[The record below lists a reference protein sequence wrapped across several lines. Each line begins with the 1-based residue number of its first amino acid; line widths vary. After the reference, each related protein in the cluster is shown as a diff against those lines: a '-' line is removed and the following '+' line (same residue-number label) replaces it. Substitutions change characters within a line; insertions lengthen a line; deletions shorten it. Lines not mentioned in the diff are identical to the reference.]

1 MAADDSSQYTPA
13 AVAWTRG
20 TLRLSFDAPLPVSL
34 STGAAVRV
42 QVALRNEEGIAV
54 DPHRLQDSLL
64 GHTSELKVTAV
75 HAAELRNAAATQ
87 PLPQLHVHTRPSPPC
102 LDSAG
107 SADFQVAFFLD
118 SGSDTVHADAT
129 TQPIDIVLK
138 VHLQCPA
145 TAVVPAE
152 SLAITVLVTAAPAL
166 PQKASDDSELQS
178 LAAAKRQNHGG
189 PQTVILDSVACTVRR
204 HVYTTPE
211 HTDLVVRSVE
221 STALGGYFGVEWDS
235 SVALARYLV
244 ASPQLV
250 SGKHV
255 LELGAGVGSLSALS
269 SLLGASQVVATDL
282 EGMMPL
288 MRRTM
293 RANGIAC
300 ADSTAADDG
309 NDAHAMVR
317 HFSTSTPCHGPRDR
331 VAPYKWGDP
340 MAQFSL
346 PFDIVLAS
354 DVLFDPAEWTALV
367 DSFTASGAAMV
378 LLAHR
383 TRNAQER
390 LFFDEWLR
398 GAFTWRRLDSGASTA
413 GSGGMEL
420 FELTRRAEHSSPP
433 QRAW

>member
-42 QVALRNEEGIAV
+42 QVALRNEE
-54 DPHRLQDSLL
+54 
-64 GHTSELKVTAV
+64 
-75 HAAELRNAAATQ
+75 
-87 PLPQLHVHTRPSPPC
+87 
-102 LDSAG
+102 
-107 SADFQVAFFLD
+107 
-118 SGSDTVHADAT
+118 
-129 TQPIDIVLK
+129 
-138 VHLQCPA
+138 
-145 TAVVPAE
+145 
-152 SLAITVLVTAAPAL
+152 
-166 PQKASDDSELQS
+166 
-178 LAAAKRQNHGG
+178 
-189 PQTVILDSVACTVRR
+189 
-204 HVYTTPE
+204 
-211 HTDLVVRSVE
+211 
-221 STALGGYFGVEWDS
+221 GYFGVEWDS

-309 NDAHAMVR
+309 NDAHAM
-317 HFSTSTPCHGPRDR
+317 